1 MRFVDFLAETVTN
14 LLPHHTKL
22 KEKHAEQV
30 HGLLHK
36 AYEHIGGLHGN
47 GFKDH
52 HDMVK
57 NIHMW
62 KVHHTAGH
70 VHAAVMYK
78 EKHGRKMVAFATDGS
93 DKGKAALAKN
103 LKHDIV
109 HKKAHMEVSGPAL
122 HFLKKQIPDIHKH
135 VMSHA
140 DVKKVNPGEKIRK
153 APADDPEIA
162 RHPELKKHFYQR
174 QIGGEWHTKLALG
187 STGNTIK

>member
-30 HGLLHK
+30 HGLLQS

-62 KVHHTAGH
+62 KVHHTNGH
-70 VHAAVMYK
+70 VHAAVK
-78 EKHGRKMVAFATDGS
+78 LRRR
-93 DKGKAALAKN
+93 
-103 LKHDIV
+103 
-109 HKKAHMEVSGPAL
+109 
-122 HFLKKQIPDIHKH
+122 
-135 VMSHA
+135 SH
-140 DVKKVNPGEKIRK
+140 NR
-153 APADDPEIA
+153 
-162 RHPELKKHFYQR
+162 
-174 QIGGEWHTKLALG
+174 
-187 STGNTIK
+187 N